1 MRQFLHTLKRSRI
14 ATSAVALILA
24 LSVLIS
30 SFGGL
35 SIFAGVANG
44 AWSGNEAN
52 KYASGAGNVDDPY
65 VIETPEQLAL
75 LVSEG
80 AEKTAGKYYVL
91 ANNIYLNDTSKAD
104 WKTSAKEW
112 YFETKDGENF
122 DASKAFAGHFD
133 GKGHV
138 VYGLY
143 IDEKLSDTSTAKNR
157 SVAAGLFPIIG
168 AGATITSVA
177 VANSHIAITTNAAD
191 STAAYAGYVGSIGGI
206 ILKAEDQDGKR
217 VTIDRCYLEDNTY
230 LAGAFLGLIG
240 SQIDSTGVTVS
251 NCYNIITTANWKA
264 HTFGDQYNRPAIIA
278 GNTNNVTYK
287 GCFTGSV
294 VNTLGSNGGCGSNS
308 SNNYG
313 CEWFHPDFNA
323 YCTSISNS
331 DMKGIAAAT
340 AMSGLDFDTVY
351 IATAGYPKLRVFVN
365 ALGNP
370 NRYDV
375 WDGTVSAYLSGHGNA
390 ASPYLITNAADLAF
404 LAKNGGTEG
413 AYYKL
418 VNDIYLNDLDK
429 VNWTTGLAEAGYTP
443 REWVASGAFQG
454 TLDGNGKVVYG
465 LYYNRAGTGN
475 WRTGYALF
483 ASATGTAVIKNL
495 GIDSSYLSVTGSTG
509 NAAAFVFNNLASSL
523 TMNNVYVGS
532 GVKVSGGQ
540 YGAAFIGVS
549 DHTFTLENFYNL
561 GVIEGTKAGVVADS
575 YSWENVG
582 AVTSTMKNGFTVGSI
597 TTKNQNA
604 AKYQSNLYATV
615 ESAGNTATI
624 LSANDMMGYVAKD
637 NLSGLDFDNVFVT
650 VDNNY
655 PDLRVFGRYTANAVP
670 KDESLW
676 DGTLKAPTKGGN
688 GSDEANAIEI
698 ETPSELAYV
707 INNGGESKYYKLTAD
722 IYLNDVNKITWNDG
736 TVADGYTANEWIYGT
751 NENGNVYNNN
761 TKFSGTLDG
770 NGHTVYGIY
779 YTPGNTYTAVGL
791 VPATNQATIKN
802 LQIKD
807 SFICGGRYTAAL
819 VADATK
825 TTVSQVVIDESVTIW
840 GYNAGN
846 HYYNTNANQ
855 WTYSGNTSSGFAFSP
870 AVVGGLIGYGH
881 TSVTIENVAVYAKT
895 KLADFEYT
903 TTNALVAG
911 GAPIK
916 VGALGHYGGILGT
929 TYSCS
934 VNVTNT
940 VSLIKAQC
948 GHIHSSDVLTY
959 TNTYYVN
966 EHKCGGNTPVST
978 KVTVGDITGVTAQ
991 NVLTGLDW
999 TLWKA
1004 TETYPTLTQF
1014 WVAPTRPVTGL
1025 VWDGTELAPNEGTG
1039 TEADP
1044 YLIYSAEQLAYV
1056 IGTGGA
1062 ENTYYKLMADIL
1074 LNDVSKINTADG
1086 TTTGGY
1092 IPKEWYKSTLPSGQ
1106 SYDGKEFKGTID
1118 GNGHSVLG
1126 LYYAPGNAYTA
1137 VGLIPVGRNA
1147 TVKNLQIKDSFISG
1161 GRWTSAL
1168 IGYSYGTA
1176 TVSNVVVD
1184 ETVTL
1189 FGYNA
1194 GNHHYN
1200 TSYYDA
1206 ATGKAKNPFNKTDPA
1221 VGPIT
1226 FESTALGVITA
1237 YSNNAC
1243 NVSDVAVYANIK
1255 YNEFDYTITNENTN
1269 GGAPAKVSG
1278 TNDYGYVLG
1287 TAWYWNGTANGAALN
1302 VTDAVLGGEPYKKGA
1317 GVATFTDTYAV
1328 GGGKNSAVKNVT
1340 EDDIKGANAATK
1352 LTGLDFTATW
1362 QTTNYIKTTLQMFYD
1377 ATLDV
1382 APPAA
1387 PGQVWNGT
1395 TVAPTRGGDGSSEAE
1410 AILIYTA
1417 EELAYVVANYGEGKY
1432 YKLAADIL
1440 LNDTAKVDWV
1450 TGTPADGYTA
1460 NEWYGST
1467 TNQGQTY
1474 GSSTSKTFT
1483 GTIDGDGHTVYGL
1496 YYKPDSAY
1504 TAVGIVPVGSS
1515 VTFKNLRV
1523 AKSFVR
1529 GGRWASVLQGYSY
1542 GSTNISSI
1550 VVEDTVTIKGFKK
1563 EADMA
1568 VMDSAALGVLTAY
1581 SNDAINV
1588 SNVAVYANVS
1598 GTHDVGYVVG
1608 TAWKAGNTAIVNVTD
1623 AVLAG
1628 HPYKKGAGVATFTD
1642 TYAVGGGPAG
1652 VTAIIGSDFKGAD
1665 AATKLAG
1672 LDFTNVWQAATYGK
1686 ATLKMF
1692 YNAEEDLPQV
1702 PTGEPTTPIVWDGVT
1717 LTEPNGTGSAGDP
1730 IRIASAANLAW
1741 LLKNGTS
1748 ADKYYIFTQDILI
1761 NDVDK
1766 INWATG
1772 EVADGYNLN
1781 SWFKSTDVV
1790 KVEGHFDGNG
1800 KVVYGLYYKD
1810 TTPVPNSAYN
1820 VGFGLFPIA
1829 GAVEIKG
1836 LGIDKAYLEAY
1847 TNYSLGVLIGHGQ
1860 VMLSGTVEEC
1870 YSGAN
1875 VTVKGYDAGALVGGG
1890 DIAGILTIKN
1900 SYSLATVIKEHR
1912 GGLVGDAWASKY
1924 AFENVY
1930 TVGSALTGSGL
1941 GVSSQTNCYLFD
1953 AGTTIIKGD
1962 GAKEAMS
1969 ALDWNDMFIAIPG
1982 EYPMLK
1988 RFYKMDPA
1996 TYWNGTDA
2004 IAPSVGDGTVNNPW
2018 QIGTPAEL
2026 AYVVKNGANS
2036 GVYYQLVADIYL
2048 NDISQ
2053 ITWKNG
2059 IVKGGYTVNSWYKSD
2074 EVAAFAGNFDGNG
2087 FHVYGLYYKA
2097 ADTNKTSGGMG
2108 LFPKAGNGI
2117 TVSKLGV
2124 DKAYLEFY
2132 SDYALGAVIGY
2143 INAEHT
2149 GSITE
2154 SYVGSDVVVKGYD
2167 AAAFV
2172 GGGPRNA
2179 DFVIEN
2185 CYSLATVDYTH
2196 RGGLI
2201 GDTWRNPGETA
2212 RFIVR
2217 STYVAGTD
2225 VNKGTSTPGVKVFGN
2240 TAASC
2245 SASNVYAVQGTGN
2258 GITIVEL
2265 SAMQGMSALTDTMPN
2280 LNKEAFRATEG
2291 YPQLAA
2297 FLPVIPVP
2305 EAGVWDGTTAQ
2316 GFALGTGTENDPYLI
2331 HNASELALVVSTGG
2345 GQNKF
2350 YKIVNDIYI
2359 NDPAIF
2365 DHTTGGLK
2373 EGKTG
2378 DIRQWVTGSDFT
2390 GTLDGDGHVI
2400 YGLYFDVAGNKAS
2413 ANAGYGLFRKT
2424 WGNATIKNLG
2434 VDNAFVN
2441 GPNGASAFV
2450 GYNACSKLT
2459 IAYSFVGA
2467 NVTLNGQDAGAFV
2480 SVNDHPAELNHVY
2493 SWGTLIAAKNKGLI
2507 GDMWDYKENKGVSGS
2522 SIKFSYNAAGP
2533 ISSKTTVGTTESIF
2547 ASVSGGGGTVVS
2559 AADMSGLTV
2568 FNNKKPMQVLNVDK
2582 AWQATN
2588 GYPILDIFADDPY
2601 GPDGEEYVPSNGMDE
2616 NGVWDGTIAK
2626 AFSDSSVGTEDDP
2639 ILIANPA
2646 ELALAIK
2653 SGGDGKYY
2661 RLTADIYLNETRV
2674 SNLWHSKANN
2684 NVWLS
2689 KSKAADPGFN
2699 GHLDGDGYCVYGI
2712 WYPANQTGAVGL
2724 VPVLAGGSIK
2734 NLGVRYSLIQSKQ
2747 NLGAGAIAGVSRG
2760 VDTIEQCFADDSVSV
2775 KSQTSGGIVGLA
2787 QQNSSTVT
2795 KGLVIRNCYS
2805 KVSLTS
2811 SDANKS
2817 NQLIGNP
2824 WITAYEIYNSYCIGR
2839 PYCTWGGANNSMMYW
2854 DYEQKWD
2861 AETNKATVLK
2871 SQFKDG
2877 KNAEQFFQNV
2887 YGTAATGTYNVW
2899 EQVSKDYMYG
2909 EEAKDA
2915 MPGLE
2920 YGTVWVTVA
2929 EGTPILKIFADRG
2942 LSGKDIDLS
2951 ADSEMFG
2958 LGSGTMNDPYLIEN
2972 VEQLRYLVNSDATA
2986 GKYYALANDIYINDT
3001 SKANWMNNSPAKWY
3015 VDLIGS
3021 PFKGTFDGNGYE
3033 IHGIYI
3039 DETPTDPKTLA
3050 ADANYVNGK
3059 AAGLFP
3065 YVHTSASIRNLHI
3078 RNSMIS
3084 GAGSVGAI
3092 AGHMTGSSDTSAL
3105 FIGCSVDE
3113 SVTINGFTV
3122 GGLIGAGSNTPV
3134 SIYYSYCTANLK
3146 NTGPADR
3153 VNGLIGDIWGAQLE
3167 IVDCYVVGYKILRGQ
3182 VGMKSNVY
3190 GNVHSSITTV
3200 VPLEQMYGDLAKSS
3214 MSGFDWK
3221 NIWYTVPG
3229 KTPQLKYVTS
3239 EMLPV
3244 FNDEGEVG
3252 RVWSGL
3258 TATKFAGGKGTEA
3271 NPYLIETPEQLAYL
3285 IKGKSKANA
3294 YYKLMADIKL
3304 NDTSKV
3310 GWEATAKEWY
3320 AGYTFNGHFD
3330 GNYHI
3335 VSGLFFNKTDASACG
3350 LFPTLSENS
3359 TVQRIGIVSSSI
3371 TNNKLNSSHPIAAA
3385 LVGTLTN
3392 FDGLNGVNAFKEGYK
3407 EKPPVI
3413 SECFIGSDVII
3424 TGDTTGG
3431 IIGGGGAVAHVYN
3444 CYALPTLSY
3453 TYRGGAIFGDLWE
3466 AGDPD
3471 MIVENCYGAT
3481 TDADP
3486 IGDGPQATGQYTTF
3500 KNVYVDGRNTTA
3512 AHGATQRLFLM
3523 FMQGTNAKTHMLGFD
3538 WNNIWATVGGEIGGG
3553 TPVLK
3558 GFKFAENHTSKREPS
3573 KVSVNFITGDGATTV
3588 EPIYGYPGFTE
3599 IDHKSIPEPERFGYK
3614 FLGWYFFESGDL
3626 KFDLDKFPMFDL
3638 YIFAHWEKLGFE
3650 QGFEGDMYP
3659 EYDVN
3664 AGAQYFRP
3672 GVAGYNP
3679 RYIHGGLRSMQMK
3692 GDTTEAPMFLLYYQY
3707 KLEIGQK
3714 YKVSF
3719 FMTSREDGA
3728 SGEVN
3733 FLHANYAD
3741 VNDEIV
3747 GSETVLEFKNL
3758 KGGKWVQYE
3767 CEITAN
3773 APYIIVSTTPGVEL
3787 FFDDFSVIPTGEEGK
3802 LGELEGFNPGA
3813 INAEP
3818 GAGLPVIW
3826 IIVIVVG
3833 GVILLGGI
3841 AAVTIILVKKGKKGA
3856 AAPADAPAEETPTD
3870 SAEE

>member
-1 MRQFLHTLKRSRI
+1 MRQLLHTLKRSRI

-80 AEKTAGKYYVL
+80 AEKTVGKYYVL

-112 YFETKDGENF
+112 YFETRDGENF

-143 IDEKLSDTSTAKNR
+143 IDEKINDTSTVKNL

-191 STAAYAGYVGSIGGI
+191 ATAAYAGYVGSIGGI
-206 ILKAEDQDGKR
+206 ILKAEDADGKR

-251 NCYNIITTANWKA
+251 NCYNVITTANWKA
-264 HTFGDQYNRPAIIA
+264 HTFGDQYNRPAIIS
-278 GNTNNVTYK
+278 GQTNNVTYK

-313 CEWFHPDFNA
+313 CEWFHDNYKA
-323 YCTSISNS
+323 YCTKISNS

-429 VNWTTGLAEAGYTP
+429 INWTTGLAEAGYTP

-495 GIDSSYLSVTGSTG
+495 GIDNAYLSVTGSANG
-509 NAAAFVFNNLASSL
+509 NAAGFVFDNGASSL
-523 TMNNVYVGS
+523 NMSNVYVGS
-532 GVKVSGGQ
+532 NVKIVGGQ

-549 DHTFTLENFYNL
+549 DKTFTLENFYNL
-561 GVIEGTKAGVVADS
+561 GVTEGAKSGGVVADS

-582 AVTSTMKNGFTVGSI
+582 AATSTMKNGFTVGSI

-604 AKYQSNLYATV
+604 ANNQSNLYATV

-624 LSANDMMGYVAKD
+624 LDSNDMMGYVAMG
-637 NLSGLDFDNVFVT
+637 NMPGLDWENTFVS
-650 VDNNY
+650 VDGKY

-670 KDESLW
+670 KDETLW
-676 DGTLKAPTKGGN
+676 DGTLKAPTKGGD

-736 TVADGYTANEWIYGT
+736 TVADGYTANEWYF
-751 NENGNVYNNN
+751 NN
-761 TKFSGTLDG
+761 TVSDGYYKKSDGTTNTVFKGNLDG
-770 NGHTVYGIY
+770 NGHTVYGLY
-779 YTPGNTYTAVGL
+779 YKPGNTYTAVGL
-791 VPATNQATIKN
+791 IPAANGATVKN
-802 LQIKD
+802 LQLKD
-807 SFICGGRYTAAL
+807 SFVAGGHWTAAL
-819 VADATK
+819 IGYSTNS
-825 TTVSQVVIDESVTIW
+825 TVEQVVIDSSVTVW

-846 HYYNTNANQ
+846 VYYNGSNLYWPLVGAAN
-855 WTYSGNTSSGFAFSP
+855 TGVAFGSAGMS
-870 AVVGGLIGYGH
+870 AVIGYAAGTITIKNAAAYAAIKGTDFTFT
-881 TSVTIENVAVYAKT
+881 TSNP
-895 KLADFEYT
+895 
-903 TTNALVAG
+903 LVAN
-911 GAPIK
+911 GAQIK
-916 VGALGHYGGILGT
+916 VGNCGNINAFIGSSWDT
-929 TYSCS
+929 TITVEDTISIIPPFNGNNNNGAMTFTDAYTTASS
-934 VNVTNT
+934 VAANV
-940 VSLIKAQC
+940 SA
-948 GHIHSSDVLTY
+948 
-959 TNTYYVN
+959 
-966 EHKCGGNTPVST
+966 T
-978 KVTVGDITGVTAQ
+978 KVSVADITGATAQ

-999 TLWKA
+999 TLWKV

-1014 WVAPTRPVTGL
+1014 WVAPTTPVTGL

-1062 ENTYYKLMADIL
+1062 ANTYYKLMADIL

-1092 IPKEWYKSTLPSGQ
+1092 TPKEWYKSTVSNGQ

-1147 TVKNLQIKDSFISG
+1147 TVKNIRIADAYIDG
-1161 GRWTSAL
+1161 GRWTSAVQ
-1168 IGYSYGTA
+1168 GYSYGT
-1176 TVSNVVVD
+1176 TNMSNIVIEDSVTIISRKADANVD
-1184 ETVTL
+1184 SA
-1189 FGYNA
+1189 A
-1194 GNHHYN
+1194 G
-1200 TSYYDA
+1200 
-1206 ATGKAKNPFNKTDPA
+1206 G
-1221 VGPIT
+1221 G
-1226 FESTALGVITA
+1226 LTA
-1237 YSNNAC
+1237 YSNDGI
-1243 NVSDVAVYANIK
+1243 NVTNVVVYANI
-1255 YNEFDYTITNENTN
+1255 
-1269 GGAPAKVSG
+1269 SG
-1278 TNDYGYVLG
+1278 LSQASYILG
-1287 TAWYWNGTANGAALN
+1287 TAWKLKTGGGNASVTNI
-1302 VTDAVLGGEPYKKGA
+1302 TDAVTAGDPFIRNEGA
-1317 GVATFTDTYAV
+1317 VTMTDVYAV

-1362 QTTNYIKTTLQMFYD
+1362 QTTNYIKTTLQMFYN

-1387 PGQVWNGT
+1387 PGLVWNGT
-1395 TVAPTRGGDGSSEAE
+1395 TVAPTRGGDGSSETE

-1417 EELAYVVANYGEGKY
+1417 EELAYVVANYGNGKY

-1598 GTHDVGYVVG
+1598 GTHDVGYIVG
-1608 TAWKAGNTAIVNVTD
+1608 TAWKAGNAAQVNVTD

-1692 YNAEEDLPQV
+1692 YNAEEDLPQA
-1702 PTGEPTTPIVWDGVT
+1702 PTGEPTTPILWDGVT
-1717 LTEPNGTGSAGDP
+1717 LTEPYGTGSESDP
-1730 IRIASAANLAW
+1730 FRIASAANLAW

-1820 VGFGLFPIA
+1820 VGFGLFPKA

-1860 VMLSGTVEEC
+1860 GMLSGTVEEC

-1890 DIAGILTIKN
+1890 DIGGTLTIKN
-1900 SYSLATVIKEHR
+1900 SYSLATIFKAHR
-1912 GGLVGDAWASKY
+1912 GGLVGDAWASEY
-1924 AFENVY
+1924 VFENVY

-1941 GVSSQTNCYLFD
+1941 GVSSQTNCYVYETAND
-1953 AGTTIIKGD
+1953 AIKGD
-1962 GAKEAMS
+1962 GAKTVMKN
-1969 ALDWNDMFIAIPG
+1969 LDWDTVYVTVPG
-1982 EYPMLK
+1982 EYPILK
-1988 RFYKMDPA
+1988 RFYKMDPSQ
-1996 TYWNGTDA
+1996 YWNGTDA
-2004 IAPSVGDGTVNNPW
+2004 IAPTVGDGSKDTPW

-2059 IVKGGYTVNSWYKSD
+2059 TANGGYNVNSWYKSGD
-2074 EVAAFAGNFDGNG
+2074 VAAFAGNFDGNG

-2097 ADTNKTSGGMG
+2097 ADNTKTGGGMG

-2172 GGGPRNA
+2172 GGGARKT

-2201 GDTWRNPGETA
+2201 GDTWRNPGETGK
-2212 RFIVR
+2212 FIVR

-2225 VNKGTSTPGVKVFGN
+2225 VNKGTATPGVKVFGN

-2507 GDMWDYKENKGVSGS
+2507 GDMWDYQDNKGVSGS

-2533 ISSKTTVGTTESIF
+2533 ISSKTTVGTIESIF

-2568 FNNKKPMQVLNVDK
+2568 FNKKKPMQVLNVDK

-2646 ELALAIK
+2646 ELALAIN
-2653 SGGDGKYY
+2653 SGGAGKYY
-2661 RLTADIYLNETRV
+2661 RLTADIFLNETRV
-2674 SNLWHSKANN
+2674 SNLWHTKDNN
-2684 NVWLS
+2684 NAWLS
-2689 KSKAADPGFN
+2689 RGFGDRGFT
-2699 GHLDGDGYCVYGI
+2699 GHIDGDGYCVYGI
-2712 WYPANQTGAVGL
+2712 WYPSTQKSGVGL
-2724 VPVLAGGSIK
+2724 IPFMISGSVK
-2734 NLGVRYSLIQSKQ
+2734 NLGVRYSVVRSTQ
-2747 NLGAGAIAGVSRG
+2747 NLGAGGIVGMG
-2760 VDTIEQCFADDSVSV
+2760 KDLITIEQCFTDETVTV
-2775 KSQTSGGIVGLA
+2775 TSQTSGGIIGLY
-2787 QQNSSTVT
+2787 QQNSSAVT
-2795 KGLVIRNCYS
+2795 KGLVMRNCYTKAS
-2805 KVSLTS
+2805 LVSA
-2811 SDANKS
+2811 DATKS
-2817 NQLIGNP
+2817 NGLLGNP
-2824 WITAYEIYNSYCIGR
+2824 WISAYEIYDSYSVGSK
-2839 PYCTWGGANNSMMYW
+2839 PYNAPMGANYSMMYW
-2854 DYEQKWD
+2854 DYAQNWNSVTQKAEVIKSEYKAGKD
-2861 AETNKATVLK
+2861 AN
-2871 SQFKDG
+2871 
-2877 KNAEQFFQNV
+2877 QFFQDIYSTN
-2887 YGTAATGTYNVW
+2887 GGSNAHNVW
-2899 EQVSKDYMYG
+2899 ETVSRDSMYG
-2909 EEAKDA
+2909 EDAKSS
-2915 MPGLE
+2915 MSGLDFNN
-2920 YGTVWVTVA
+2920 VWVAV
-2929 EGTPILKIFADRG
+2929 EDGTPILKVFAARG
-2942 LSGKDIDLS
+2942 LTGADVDTSADAEMFQNGSGKKD
-2951 ADSEMFG
+2951 
-2958 LGSGTMNDPYLIEN
+2958 DPYLIET
-2972 VEQLRYLVNSDATA
+2972 VEQLRYLVQSETTA

-3001 SKANWMNNSPAKWY
+3001 TNANWMLNNPAKWY
-3015 VDLIGS
+3015 TNLSSAV
-3021 PFKGTFDGNGYE
+3021 FKGVLDGMGYE

-3039 DETPTDPKTLA
+3039 DETPTDPSTLA
-3050 ADANYVNGK
+3050 EDANYVNGK
-3059 AAGLFP
+3059 AAGLFS
-3065 YVHTSASIRNLHI
+3065 YVHTTASIRNLHI

-3092 AGHMTGSSDTSAL
+3092 AGHMQGGSDSSAL

-3122 GGLIGAGSNTPV
+3122 GGLIGAGSGTPV

-3153 VNGLIGDIWGAQLE
+3153 VNGLIGDIWGAQME

-3182 VGMKSNVY
+3182 IALKSNVY

-3214 MSGFDWK
+3214 MNGFDWN

-3229 KTPQLKYVTS
+3229 KTPQLKYITP

-3244 FNDEGEVG
+3244 LNDEGEVG

-3258 TATKFAGGKGTEA
+3258 LATKFAGGKGTEA

-3335 VSGLFFNKTDASACG
+3335 VSGLFYNKTDAAACG
-3350 LFPTLSENS
+3350 LFPTVAANS
-3359 TVQRIGIVSSSI
+3359 SIQKLGIVSSSI

-3385 LVGTLTN
+3385 LVGTFTN
-3392 FDGLNGVNAFKEGYK
+3392 FDGLNGAAAFKPGYK

-3413 SECFIGSDVII
+3413 SECFIGSDVVI

-3431 IIGGGGAVAHVYN
+3431 IIGGGGSVAHVYN
-3444 CYALPTLSY
+3444 CYALSTLNY

-3471 MIVENCYGAT
+3471 MIVENSYGAT
-3481 TDADP
+3481 ADADP
-3486 IGDGPQATGQYTTF
+3486 IGDGPQATGQFTTF
-3500 KNVYVDGRNTTA
+3500 KNVYVDGRNSTA
-3512 AHGATQRLFLM
+3512 ANGATQRLFLM
-3523 FMQGTNAKTHMLGFD
+3523 FMQGTNAKTNMLGFD
-3538 WNNIWATVGGEIGGG
+3538 WNNIWATVGGEFGGG

-3558 GFKFAENHTSKREPS
+3558 GFKFAENHTSRREPS
-3573 KVSVNFITGDGATTV
+3573 KVSVNFITGEGATTI
-3588 EPIYGYPGFTE
+3588 EPIYGYPGVTE

-3614 FLGWYFFESGDL
+3614 FLGWYYFESGDL
-3626 KFDLDKFPMFDL
+3626 KFDLDKFAMFDL

-3650 QGFEGDMYP
+3650 QGFEGDMHP
-3659 EYDVN
+3659 EYDIN
-3664 AGAQYFRP
+3664 AGAEYFRP

-3679 RYIHGGLRSMQMK
+3679 RYIHGGLRSMHVK

-3714 YKVSF
+3714 YQVSF
-3719 FMTSREDGA
+3719 FMTSREDGV
-3728 SGEVN
+3728 SGDVN

-3758 KGGKWVQYE
+3758 KGGKWVQYT

-3787 FFDDFSVIPTGEEGK
+3787 FFDDFSVIPLGEEGK
-3802 LGELEGFNPGA
+3802 LGELDGFNPGA

-3818 GAGLPVIW
+3818 GTGLPVIW
-3826 IIVIVVG
+3826 IIVIIAG

-3870 SAEE
+3870 STEE